1 MADNQNFFQQ
11 MGFGGIPAGLLS
23 PAQEQQIADQAQR
36 QAALVAG
43 LQMISGAT
51 GARGEGKPG
60 LARIVSQAGI
70 PAFQAYQQAT
80 ETGFGNIL
88 KGVQIQQALKQANA
102 PQYKTLKSGDNEIL
116 VEIPVGGGTPRPV
129 TIPGMQGGSAIK
141 FDAQTQGF
149 ANLVFGKPFNEL
161 TADQQNQVISFSLA
175 PDDAKM
181 AELRAKAQEIA
192 INAPG
197 GATIPLP
204 KSRRDIIAETLSGLT
219 NRSVTP
225 PAAQPQTQAVPA
237 SPIVPPP
244 AQPSVKQMSAPAGD
258 VTGGM
263 VKTSATVQLPAGM
276 AEKPLAENET
286 PLINSKGISPKQKS
300 ELELLKPQSF
310 TSVETALNT
319 TRQIR
324 SEINRIL
331 ENPSFN
337 LAFGFGGE
345 TVSGI
350 YTPAA
355 DIRAKLEQIK
365 NQLFVEGITALR
377 NASPTGAG
385 VGSVTNQEGGR
396 FENLRGALVQ
406 FQSADQA
413 RAELARIEKE
423 LEASE
428 RRIENGFTRV
438 YGTTKF
444 DVSPLYTP
452 SKKGDLRGILFPGK
466 KKQ

>member
-1 MADNQNFFQQ
+1 MATFQDI
-11 MGFGGIPAGLLS
+11 FGSNIPPGLLTSEQEAALNRRAQSAGLTNLGFALLQAS
-23 PAQEQQIADQAQR
+23 SGQPGQAKPSLGQII
-36 QAALVAG
+36 G
-43 LQMISGAT
+43 
-51 GARGEGKPG
+51 
-60 LARIVSQAGI
+60 QAG
-70 PAFQAYQQAT
+70 PVGLQAYQQASQN
-80 ETGFGNIL
+80 EFGNIL
-88 KGVQIQQALKQANA
+88 KGIQIRQSLQQANTPK
-102 PQYKTLKSGDNEIL
+102 YMTLKSGDNEVL
-116 VEIPVGGGTPRPV
+116 VQIPAGGGTPQPV

-141 FDAQTQGF
+141 FDAETLGF
-149 ANLVFGKPFNEL
+149 ANLIFGKPFNQL
-161 TADQQNQVISFSLA
+161 DPAQQRQVIEFSLA
-175 PDDAKM
+175 PDDTKM
-181 AELRAKAQEIA
+181 AELRTKSLEVSQNI
-192 INAPG
+192 PG
-197 GATIPLP
+197 GQMPPLP
-204 KSRRDIIAETLSGLT
+204 KSRREIISEALAGLQ
-219 NRSVTP
+219 NRPAAPAVAPPPAAAPAAVTP
-225 PAAQPQTQAVPA
+225 PA
-237 SPIVPPP
+237 
-244 AQPSVKQMSAPAGD
+244 AQPSVKQMSAPASD

-263 VKTSATVQLPAGM
+263 IKTSATVQLPSGM

-286 PLINSKGISPKQKS
+286 PLINSKGISPKQRS
-300 ELELLKPQSF
+300 ELEILKPQSF

-324 SEINRIL
+324 SEINRLL

-345 TVSGI
+345 TISGV

-355 DIRAKLEQIK
+355 DIRAKLDQIK

-466 KKQ
+466 KK